1 LNESVSAARA
11 LLTRLGTFLDRFA
24 GCFGRRAQRE
34 GASRYIQGL
43 LNDSDRKSMQ
53 PMDARLPANDP
64 ASYQRLQHFIT
75 HSLWSTTKVWARL
88 RAELPVRRGFLL
100 VDETSFPKHGDRS
113 VAVARQYCGALGK
126 IANCQVA
133 VSTALLADQQ
143 AWPTTMEL
151 YLPEDWA
158 ADLDRRAR
166 ADTPR
171 TLLFRPKW
179 RIALTHVRQVRA
191 SGLQIDGILADAA
204 YGNVHAF
211 RTAID
216 RMGLRYAVGVA
227 SRLTVQ
233 VTGARR
239 RHTIGRVITRLPR
252 RAWRRVT
259 WAQGTK
265 RPLAARFAALR
276 VRPTSRGPD
285 CWLLA
290 ERPLTARG
298 ARKAYLLNLSASAS
312 LLELVRLARGR
323 WPIEQHYRELKD
335 ELSLDH
341 FEGRS
346 YHGWNHH
353 AVIAALTCT
362 AGALDDPRR
371 TGVRCASGQVHT
383 TAAQLNEEE
392 HVEPLQPQR
401 LHREEVDGQHA
412 VAVCAHKLAPRRSPT
427 RADWPKTRGPQP
439 GPHRCR

>member
-1 LNESVSAARA
+1 VNESVSAARA
-11 LLTRLGTFLDRFA
+11 LLTRLGQFLDRFA

-43 LNDSDRKSMQ
+43 LNDSERKSMQ
-53 PMDARLPANDP
+53 PMDARLPASDP

-75 HSLWSTTKVWARL
+75 HSPWSTTKVWARL
-88 RAELPVRRGFLL
+88 RTELPVRKGVLL
-100 VDETSFPKHGDRS
+100 VDETSFPKHGDHS

-133 VSTALLADQQ
+133 VSTALLAEHQ

-151 YLPEDWA
+151 YLPDDWA
-158 ADLDRRAR
+158 EDADRRAR
-166 ADTPR
+166 ADIPR
-171 TLLFRPKW
+171 TLRFRPKW

-191 SGLQIDGILADAA
+191 AGLQIDGVLADAA

-211 RTAID
+211 RTAVD

-239 RHTIGRVITRLPR
+239 RHPISRVIKRLPR
-252 RAWRRVT
+252 GAWRRVT
-259 WAQGTK
+259 WAKGTK
-265 RPLAARFAALR
+265 GPLAARFAAVR
-276 VRPTSRGPD
+276 VRPTPRGPA

-290 ERPLTARG
+290 ERPLTLRG
-298 ARKAYLLNLSASAS
+298 ERKAYLLNLPASAS
-312 LLELVRLARGR
+312 RLELVRLARGR

-335 ELSLDH
+335 DLGLDQ

-362 AGALDDPRR
+362 FLHLERRRGTTPLPTFPEVRDWVREIVATLYFVETPR
-371 TGVRCASGQVHT
+371 
-383 TAAQLNEEE
+383 LM
-392 HVEPLQPQR
+392 
-401 LHREEVDGQHA
+401 
-412 VAVCAHKLAPRRSPT
+412 KLALSFLRDPPAILG
-427 RADWPKTRGPQP
+427 RAAT
-439 GPHRCR
+439 